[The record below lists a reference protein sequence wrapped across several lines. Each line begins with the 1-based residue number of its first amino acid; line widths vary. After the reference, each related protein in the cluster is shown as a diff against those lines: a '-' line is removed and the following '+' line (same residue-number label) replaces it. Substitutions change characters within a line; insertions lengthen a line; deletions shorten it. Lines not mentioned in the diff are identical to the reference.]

1 MEIAAT
7 PHLSN
12 NVSRPMQVEH
22 NTNNSNEQ
30 QQQQQYQQQQQ
41 QQQQYQQQQ
50 QQQQNQQQQQQQQYQ
65 QQQQQKDK
73 TVHRTMIQQEVKI
86 THRLHINT
94 LIHSQ
99 CPKVQ
104 RKEEN
109 NNNKAVKHLHFY
121 PSLKACV
128 RACVCEC
135 SDYTLCEK

>member
-41 QQQQYQQQQ
+41 QQQYQ
-50 QQQQNQQQQQQQQYQ
+50 Q

-86 THRLHINT
+86 THRLHIN
-94 LIHSQ
+94 LYPHSQ
-99 CPKVQ
+99 PVSQSTEKR
-104 RKEEN
+104 RKQQQ
-109 NNNKAVKHLHFY
+109 
-121 PSLKACV
+121 
-128 RACVCEC
+128 
-135 SDYTLCEK
+135 

>member
-12 NVSRPMQVEH
+12 NVSRPVRVEH
-22 NTNNSNEQ
+22 NTNNSNE
-30 QQQQQYQQQQQ
+30 
-41 QQQQYQQQQ
+41 
-50 QQQQNQQQQQQQQYQ
+50 QQQQQQYQ

-73 TVHRTMIQQEVKI
+73 TVHRTMIQQEVKR

-94 LIHSQ
+94 LIHSR

-128 RACVCEC
+128 CEC
-135 SDYTLCEK
+135 SDYTLCEKQANNEFRKVCLASVCVFIRSFFSL

>member
-1 MEIAAT
+1 MIILEIAAT
-7 PHLSN
+7 PQLSN
-12 NVSRPMQVEH
+12 NVSRPVRVEH

-41 QQQQYQQQQ
+41 QQQQ
-50 QQQQNQQQQQQQQYQ
+50 QQYQ
-65 QQQQQKDK
+65 QQQQNDK
-73 TVHRTMIQQEVKI
+73 TVRRTMIQQEVKI

-99 CPKVQ
+99 CPKVH

-128 RACVCEC
+128 CEC